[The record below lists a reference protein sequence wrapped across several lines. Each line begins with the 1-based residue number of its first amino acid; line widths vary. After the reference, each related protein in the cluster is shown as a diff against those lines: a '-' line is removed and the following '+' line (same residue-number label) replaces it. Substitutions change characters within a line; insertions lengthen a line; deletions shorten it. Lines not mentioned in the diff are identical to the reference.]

1 MFKVGDK
8 VIANGYPGIIKK
20 VHTDIRR
27 GMIDVRLKSGD
38 ITICTRGL
46 VKV

>member
-1 MFKVGDK
+1 MFKVNDK
-8 VIANGYPGIIKK
+8 VIANGYPGTIIK
-20 VHTDIRR
+20 VHNDIRK